1 MSEHKMIFNILA
13 VKSNLLTKCLKMI
26 YINKKLLQNNNK
38 YFLEKE
44 KKI

>member
-1 MSEHKMIFNILA
+1 MIFNILA
-13 VKSNLLTKCLKMI
+13 VKSNLLTKFLKMI

>member
-1 MSEHKMIFNILA
+1 MIFNILA